1 MVKVIWFKLEKNHP
15 IFTQLKLQIV
25 KWTTRL
31 SLINSLMNA
40 ENIFAHYFL
49 ISLSCIYSSTVCE
62 DFLYPDFSKKFLS

>member
-40 ENIFAHYFL
+40 KNIFANYFYFV
-49 ISLSCIYSSTVCE
+49 IYNNVCQKYL
-62 DFLYPDFSKKFLS
+62 F